1 MNNFSFSILKQNHKN
16 FVSLIIKFKFMIKK
30 IVSIAFLLFVVAS
43 GSFCQTGKYWIFLK
57 DKKDVTFDPYS
68 YFDQKTIAKRIANS
82 IPLIDSTDFPLNE
95 NYENTVI
102 TLVDSVTHCSR
113 WFNAMAV
120 YATPEEIE
128 KIISLPFVT
137 SVEPMI
143 MECYAAGLNTSD
155 WDTTMNSTEIE
166 VLEKQIKAMGGDLF
180 ENAGIDGKGIRI
192 AIFDGGFPT
201 VDTSPVF
208 EHIRKDGRIIKTW
221 DFTRNKEYVYTAIS
235 HGTSVMSCIAGI
247 VNGKK
252 IGLATGAEFLLAR
265 TEVRSEPFSEEENWL
280 AAVEWA
286 DKNGADIINSSLGYT
301 YHRYFPNQMD
311 GKTSLVARAGNLAAK
326 KGMLVVNA
334 AGNDG
339 DNDWEVVGTPADADS
354 VLSVGGID
362 PWTNYHISFSS
373 FGPTTDN
380 RMKPN
385 VCALAHVT
393 AAGKG
398 GMASMD
404 GTSFAS
410 PLVAGFAACAWQMT
424 KSLSN
429 MQLFSE
435 IQKSANLYPYF
446 DYAHGYG
453 VPQAS
458 YFADTTISYN
468 EQTFSFSDSDDGTI
482 YVKINSGFLD
492 DDKSDGNLL
501 YYNIQKSDGVLLE
514 YNILNVYQENVFSI
528 IKSDYPKESKLNV
541 HYKGYTDSY
550 QL

>member
-1 MNNFSFSILKQNHKN
+1 
-16 FVSLIIKFKFMIKK
+16 MIKK
-30 IVSIAFLLFVVAS
+30 TFFCVLF
-43 GSFCQTGKYWIFLK
+43 FCFAAAVFSQNNKYWIFLK
-57 DKKDVTFDPYS
+57 DKKNVTFDPYS
-68 YFDQKTIAKRIANS
+68 YFDQKAIERRIINNIS
-82 IPLIDSTDFPLNE
+82 LFDSTDFPLNDT
-95 NYENTVI
+95 YLKTVSES
-102 TLVDSVTHCSR
+102 VDSVSNCSR

-120 YATPEEIE
+120 YASSDEIE
-128 KIISLPFVT
+128 KVKDLPFVL

-143 MECYAAGLNTSD
+143 MQCYVASENVNE
-155 WDTTMNSTEIE
+155 WDTTMNTEELE
-166 VLEKQIKAMGGDLF
+166 VLEKQLNVMGGDLF
-180 ENAGIDGKGIRI
+180 EKAGIDGKGIRI

-201 VDTSPVF
+201 VDTNPVF

-221 DFTRNKEYVYTAIS
+221 DFTKNRENVYLAIS

-301 YHRYFPNQMD
+301 YHRYFNNQMD

-326 KGMLVVNA
+326 KGILVVNA

-339 DNDWEVVGTPADADS
+339 DNDWEFVGTPADADS

-373 FGPTTDN
+373 FGPTSDG

-385 VCALAHVT
+385 VCAVAHVT
-393 AAGKG
+393 AASKD

-410 PLVAGFAACAWQMT
+410 PLTAGFAACAWQIAKDMT
-424 KSLSN
+424 N
-429 MQLFSE
+429 MQLFAE
-435 IQKSANLYPYF
+435 IEKSGSLYPYF

-453 VPQAS
+453 IPQAS
-458 YFADTTISYN
+458 YFTDTTISYN
-468 EQTFSFSDSDDGTI
+468 EQTFSFYDMDDGNVE
-482 YVKINSGFLD
+482 VKIHPGFLD
-492 DDKSDGNLL
+492 TDKDTEGAML
-501 YYNIQKSDGVLLE
+501 YYNIQESDGKLKEYNVLSVYQEKVLSLKKSDFTKGCK
-514 YNILNVYQENVFSI
+514 LNVY
-528 IKSDYPKESKLNV
+528 
-541 HYKGYTDSY
+541 YKGYTDSY
-550 QL
+550 SF

>member
-1 MNNFSFSILKQNHKN
+1 
-16 FVSLIIKFKFMIKK
+16 
-30 IVSIAFLLFVVAS
+30 
-43 GSFCQTGKYWIFLK
+43 
-57 DKKDVTFDPYS
+57 
-68 YFDQKTIAKRIANS
+68 
-82 IPLIDSTDFPLNE
+82 
-95 NYENTVI
+95 
-102 TLVDSVTHCSR
+102 
-113 WFNAMAV
+113 
-120 YATPEEIE
+120 
-128 KIISLPFVT
+128 
-137 SVEPMI
+137 
-143 MECYAAGLNTSD
+143 
-155 WDTTMNSTEIE
+155 
-166 VLEKQIKAMGGDLF
+166 
-180 ENAGIDGKGIRI
+180 
-192 AIFDGGFPT
+192 T

-221 DFTRNKEYVYTAIS
+221 DFTRNKEFVYTSIS

-252 IGLATGAEFLLAR
+252 IGLATGADFLLAR

-301 YHRYFPNQMD
+301 YHRYFPDQMD
-311 GKTSLVARAGNLAAK
+311 GKKSLVARAGNLAAK
-326 KGMLVVNA
+326 KGILVVNA

-339 DNDWEVVGTPADADS
+339 DNSWEVIGTPADADS

-373 FGPTTDN
+373 FGPTTDD

-393 AAGKG
+393 AAGKN

-410 PLVAGFAACAWQMT
+410 PLVAGFAACAWQT
-424 KSLSN
+424 AKNLSS
-429 MQLFSE
+429 MQLFTE
-435 IQKSANLYPYF
+435 IQKSAELYPYF

-458 YFADTTISYN
+458 YFADTAISFK
-468 EQTFSFSDSDDGTI
+468 EQTFSFSEDKDGNI
-482 YVKINSGFLD
+482 EVKINAGFLD
-492 DDKSDGNLL
+492 NDKYSDKNLL

-514 YNILNVYQENVFSI
+514 YNVLNVYQENVFSVK
-528 IKSDYPKESKLNV
+528 KSDYAKGSKLNV

-550 QL
+550 QF